1 MSEAALPPPP
11 APAVP
16 EAATPVL
23 APRLAQPSL
32 AIPARL
38 SPPPP
43 RPSLCLLQH
52 CSGPSP
58 APGPRVLPAPGACPP
73 HTLLLPSQRAP
84 ALSLQATLPPGGPAP
99 RGGALEHS
107 TTQGADQ
114 RHEGFPPPPPDS
126 RQPFLQPLPPLS
138 ARGEGASLLAKGPRP
153 WHPMLT
159 WRPRPSGAPPGRV
172 RGQLCP
178 STSRAHTLPATPW
191 IAGREGSGG
200 RNATPWSPWNSPR
213 GPGALREQGEEEGS
227 APSLGRKLVLGS
239 VLREASGKCFEWF
252 ARTRRR
258 GAGAWLGPFTP
269 SFPMRCA
276 PPCHQRWDPS
286 RHPHPL
292 RKHGDPGPPC
302 AHPQMGCGQACA
314 TSPVLRSSRCAH
326 FRVCV
331 CVRVSVCV
339 RCRVVKLCPSPVQT
353 REWPPRPRLCNFRCV
368 S

>member
-1 MSEAALPPPP
+1 M
-11 APAVP
+11 
-16 EAATPVL
+16 
-23 APRLAQPSL
+23 
-32 AIPARL
+32 
-38 SPPPP
+38 
-43 RPSLCLLQH
+43 
-52 CSGPSP
+52 
-58 APGPRVLPAPGACPP
+58 
-73 HTLLLPSQRAP
+73 
-84 ALSLQATLPPGGPAP
+84 
-99 RGGALEHS
+99 
-107 TTQGADQ
+107 
-114 RHEGFPPPPPDS
+114 
-126 RQPFLQPLPPLS
+126 
-138 ARGEGASLLAKGPRP
+138 AKGPRP
-153 WHPMLT
+153 WHPVLT
-159 WRPRPSGAPPGRV
+159 RRPRPSGPPPGRV